1 MINRRIFHGVLILVF
16 ILVTGLFATE
26 NPQDLN
32 QNTNQNTNQNI
43 IKRYAVVIGANDG
56 GKDRVRL
63 RYAVSDALSF
73 KTVLEELG
81 GVHEEDSLLLQDP
94 DVKTFYTEMGRLL
107 TKMEEARSE
116 YSRIEAIFYYSGH
129 SDDKYIL
136 LGNEKISYEDVRETI
151 NSMPADVRIA
161 ILDSCLSGAF
171 TRIKGGKKKLPFL
184 IDEAYD
190 MKGNA
195 FMTSSSATEA
205 SQESDLIEGSFFTH
219 YLISGMRGAADVIQ
233 DGRVTLSEA
242 YQFTFNETLAETTKT
257 MSGPQHPYYN
267 IDMSGTGDV
276 VITDIRRGSA
286 ILVLS
291 PELAGRI
298 FIHDKKNS
306 LVVELSKT
314 AGRSIELGLEEGEY
328 RVVNILEG
336 QVFESKIKLLGGMNL
351 ALDSGEFSRSD
362 KQYTTPRGDRS
373 VRVQKETLLRK
384 KSKLLIFA
392 ELGSKTASI
401 NGSTGL
407 MLGGGVGLTFGQAFS
422 VGVAGYAKS
431 NFEGG
436 FPGSLNYDGLTF
448 AYAFKRDKMLHWR
461 VTALVGVGTT
471 PFSSLSLFYI
481 FEPGAEMVLNLSK
494 VIRIHAG
501 LSLPLTDNK
510 NIGLNS
516 PIVNVGFRF
525 GK

>member
-1 MINRRIFHGVLILVF
+1 MISKRIAWGISILAF
-16 ILVTGLFATE
+16 FLGAGHLSAEIART
-26 NPQDLN
+26 QDR
-32 QNTNQNTNQNI
+32 TV
-43 IKRYAVVIGANDG
+43 IKRYAVAIGANEG

-63 RYAVSDALSF
+63 RYAVSDARSFLS
-73 KTVLEELG
+73 VLEELG
-81 GVHEEDSLLLQDP
+81 GVQEEDSLLLPDP

-107 TKMEEARSE
+107 TKMEEARSD

-129 SDDKYIL
+129 SDDKNIL
-136 LGNEKISYEDVRETI
+136 LGNEKISYEDFRETI

-184 IDEAYD
+184 INEAYD
-190 MKGNA
+190 MKGYA

-219 YLISGMRGAADVIQ
+219 YLVSGMRGAADMIQ
-233 DGRVTLSEA
+233 DGRVTLNEA

-257 MSGPQHPYYN
+257 ASGPQHPYYN
-267 IDMSGTGDV
+267 IEMSGTGDV
-276 VITDIRRGSA
+276 VITDIRRSSA

-291 PELAGRI
+291 PDISGRI

-336 QVFESKIKLLGGMNL
+336 QVFESKIKLQSGVNM
-351 ALDSGEFSRSD
+351 ALDADEFAKSD
-362 KQYTTPRGDRS
+362 TKYTTPRGDRTVQ
-373 VRVQKETLLRK
+373 VRKETLLRK
-384 KSKLLIFA
+384 KSKLLLFGEI
-392 ELGSKTASI
+392 GSKTTSI
-401 NGSTGL
+401 NSATGL
-407 MLGGGVGLTFGQAFS
+407 MLGGGAGMTFGQAFS
-422 VGVAGYAKS
+422 IGVAGYGKS
-431 NFEGG
+431 NFAGG
-436 FPGSLNYDGLTF
+436 FPGSLSFGGLTF
-448 AYAFKRDKMLHWR
+448 AYAFNRDKMFHWR
-461 VTALVGVGTT
+461 VTAFVGAGTSNF
-471 PFSSLSLFYI
+471 FSVFYI
-481 FEPGAEMVLNLSK
+481 FEPGAEIVLNLSR
-494 VIRIHAG
+494 VVRIHAG
-501 LSLPLTDNK
+501 ISIPLTDMKDN
-510 NIGLNS
+510 GLNT